1 MRKSIKKVLALGITA
16 VMALSL
22 AACGG
27 GTSGSTRTD
36 GADKGAA
43 PDSAAAGGGYS
54 GKTLSIGIWGGND
67 QESAAINQVKAD
79 FEAKTGAK
87 VEVKVYTDYNTQ
99 IQADFI
105 AGTAPDAFY
114 ICDYVSVLQRAGGV
128 GASRSCRDGN
138 RRIL

>member
-1 MRKSIKKVLALGITA
+1 MRKSIKKVLALGIAA

-27 GTSGSTRTD
+27 GTSGSTQTD

-43 PDSAAAGGGYS
+43 PDSAAADGGYS

-87 VEVKVYTDYNTQ
+87 VEVKVYTDYK
-99 IQADFI
+99 I
-105 AGTAPDAFY
+105 G
-114 ICDYVSVLQRAGGV
+114 RAHV
-128 GASRSCRDGN
+128 
-138 RRIL
+138 